1 MNTRRQEKIYK
12 LKKHPD
18 NPRVIKDVKY
28 SKLVKSIKEF
38 PEMLEKR
45 PLVVT
50 KDLVVLGGNMR
61 LRAAKDAGLKE
72 IWIDETDW
80 SEEKQREFIIKD
92 NSGFGEW
99 DFDALANDWDVHDLN
114 DWGLDLPP
122 MFDEPE
128 PEATEDDYTEPDNMQ
143 VDVVLGDLIEIGE
156 HRLLCGDSTNSDEVS
171 KLMNGEK
178 ADMVFT
184 SPPYNANTTLN
195 GKKLYL
201 NNTLDNKTE
210 KDYLNFLDD
219 IKNAFIPFLKSKG
232 FVCWNIMY
240 NNNSRSAFIKNVNN
254 FINSNLLLDETVI
267 WKKNAIPLSAGLA
280 RAFEFIF
287 IFQKDVIDRTY
298 KKKHDYVENVWEIS
312 NANTQI
318 KGHNACYPVKLPS
331 KGIEIFTDL
340 NMNVFDPFLGS
351 GTTMVAAHQLK
362 RKCYG
367 MELDPKYCQVIID
380 RMQKLD
386 SELQIKING
395 KIYEKTEY
403 VL

>member
-99 DFDALANDWDVHDLN
+99 DFDALANDWDVNDLN

-156 HRLLCGDSTNSDEVS
+156 HRLLCGDSTDSDEVS

-184 SPPYNANTTLN
+184 DPPYNVAFN
-195 GKKLYL
+195 GRSGIQIAI
-201 NNTLDNKTE
+201 TFGVIG
-210 KDYLNFLDD
+210 NF
-219 IKNAFIPFLKSKG
+219 
-232 FVCWNIMY
+232 
-240 NNNSRSAFIKNVNN
+240 
-254 FINSNLLLDETVI
+254 TVYC
-267 WKKNAIPLSAGLA
+267 N
-280 RAFEFIF
+280 
-287 IFQKDVIDRTY
+287 QK
-298 KKKHDYVENVWEIS
+298 
-312 NANTQI
+312 
-318 KGHNACYPVKLPS
+318 
-331 KGIEIFTDL
+331 
-340 NMNVFDPFLGS
+340 
-351 GTTMVAAHQLK
+351 
-362 RKCYG
+362 
-367 MELDPKYCQVIID
+367 
-380 RMQKLD
+380 
-386 SELQIKING
+386 
-395 KIYEKTEY
+395 
-403 VL
+403 